1 MTDNLNPFGLL
12 KEEMDNDEVAIRVNA
27 IHRLRT
33 IVTVVGPDFFK
44 TQILPYLEGLVR
56 KEDDE
61 VLFAIAE
68 ELGKIST
75 LLSGN
80 LLPLLP
86 SLETL
91 ASVEETVVRDRA
103 VISLTGISELMTDT
117 EIQNS
122 YIPLVLRLATN
133 EWFTG
138 RVSAVNLIDP
148 IYPRGSAHKEKLRQK
163 FIELCNEETPMVR
176 RAVANRIGNL
186 ATVVTKDIV
195 INELIPIFKQLSS
208 DEQDSVKVLCLNSL
222 KQIAKLLNK
231 EENKTHTLPIII
243 AATEDKSWKIRLALA
258 KNFAAL
264 AEAFGKE
271 ITDISLIQI
280 FTTLLKDAE
289 TDVRIAAVQSLI
301 TFIKTI
307 SVDKLPILIPHIQT
321 LARDNSNQVR
331 SDICSVIAGIVP
343 LLGKDVSYSK
353 LFPYILELIEDKES
367 SVRIACLRSFSHFAS
382 VLGPELMN
390 SLVPHLKNLIE
401 DKRWRVREAT
411 YDTLADLALL
421 FQNVDVFTKQIE
433 PLLFTFLKD
442 RANTIRETG
451 IKRLPN
457 LIQVFKN
464 TWFVNSCLPK
474 LVESLNKQ
482 NTYLIRITGLYC
494 LKAAAQSLPSEV
506 VNDKILPILLKNGKD
521 EVPNVRIV
529 VVKIIKALILKF
541 DSNVVSLQVKPLL
554 QELSNDSD
562 KDVQFYAQEAFI
574 AI

>member
-1 MTDNLNPFGLL
+1 MDNLNPFTLL

-33 IVTVVGPDFFK
+33 IVTVVGVDSFK
-44 TQILPYLEGLVR
+44 TQILPYLEGLLR

-80 LLPLLP
+80 LLALLP

-91 ASVEETVVRDRA
+91 ATVEETVVRDRA
-103 VISLTGISELMTDT
+103 VASLTSMSELMTDT
-117 EIQNS
+117 EIQNN
-122 YIPLVLRLATN
+122 YIPLVLRLASN

-148 IYPRGSAHKEKLRQK
+148 IYPRGSALKEKLRQK

-186 ATVVTKDIV
+186 AAVVSKEIV

-231 EENKTHTLPIII
+231 DENKTHTLPIII
-243 AATEDKSWKIRLALA
+243 GATEDKSWKIRLALA

-289 TDVRIAAVQSLI
+289 TDVRIAAVQSLV

-307 SVDKLPILIPHIQT
+307 SVEKLHILIPHIQT
-321 LARDNSNQVR
+321 LAKDSSSLVR
-331 SDICSVIAGIVP
+331 CDICNVIANVIP
-343 LLGKDVSYSK
+343 ILGKDTSNSK
-353 LFPYILELIEDKES
+353 LFPALLELIEDKES
-367 SVRIACLRSFSHFAS
+367 TVKISCIKSLSQSAS
-382 VLGPELMN
+382 VLGPEIMN
-390 SLVPHLKNLIE
+390 SLTPHFKILLDE
-401 DKRWRVREAT
+401 KRWRVREAT
-411 YDTLADLALL
+411 YDVLVDLALL
-421 FQNVDVFTKQIE
+421 FQNADLFIKQIE
-433 PLLFTFLKD
+433 PLFFGFLKD

-451 IKRLPN
+451 IKKLPA

-464 TWFVNSCLPK
+464 TWFLNNCLPK
-474 LVESLNKQ
+474 LVEILNKQ
-482 NTYLIRITGLYC
+482 NTYLLRITGLYC
-494 LKAAAQSLPSEV
+494 LKAAAQALPSEV
-506 VNDKILPILLKNGKD
+506 VSEKILPILLKNGKD

-529 VVKIIKALILKF
+529 IVKIIKSLILKF
-541 DSNVVSLQVKPLL
+541 DNNTVSFQVKPLL
-554 QELSNDSD
+554 QELSNDTD
-562 KDVQFYAQEAFI
+562 KDVQFYAQEALI
-574 AI
+574 SI